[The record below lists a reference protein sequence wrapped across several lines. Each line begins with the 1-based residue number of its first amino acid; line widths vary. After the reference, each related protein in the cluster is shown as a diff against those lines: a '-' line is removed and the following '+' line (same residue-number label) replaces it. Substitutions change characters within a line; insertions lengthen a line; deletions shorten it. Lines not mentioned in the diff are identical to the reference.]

1 MVYGI
6 CIKREWKG
14 IKVGGIM
21 TFYKLFY
28 LIYRRTDYYKLDRI
42 RRKLMY
48 SNAEQEKSME
58 LFVIKNVFVN
68 VLNRQYEGW

>member
-1 MVYGI
+1 
-6 CIKREWKG
+6 
-14 IKVGGIM
+14 M

-28 LIYRRTDYYKLDRI
+28 LIYRRKDYYKLDRI

-48 SNAEQEKSME
+48 PEYYAEQEKRDKSTE
-58 LFVIKNVFVN
+58 LFVTKNIFVN

>member
-1 MVYGI
+1 
-6 CIKREWKG
+6 
-14 IKVGGIM
+14 M